1 MTKAAFARRG
11 ETQLWFPTSVKRR
24 SRRTVSQ
31 AVAQAALGSAAFAVV
46 ALGGADGALRAGA
59 NTAIAHL
66 GLEDESNAQSTVP
79 HEASALTTEMIW
91 TIDVDN
97 DGVADFSNP
106 THGGVRGIDA
116 FGSGN
121 FGAVRDAGKRRHHGV
136 DYVSQPGAEVLAPL
150 SGKIT
155 RIGFAY
161 SGREDLQYV
170 EIINPETHLSARVL
184 YVSPTVAEGD
194 LVSAGDV
201 LGAAQDLT
209 GRYPGITNH
218 VHVEMRD
225 AQRRWIDASEQL
237 PSAPVLQAQTQV
249 DAAAS

>member
-1 MTKAAFARRG
+1 VTKAALARRG
-11 ETQLWFPTSVKRR
+11 ETQLWSPINEKRR

-31 AVAQAALGSAAFAVV
+31 AITQAAFGSAAFAVV

-59 NTAIAHL
+59 SAALAHL
-66 GLEDESNAQSTVP
+66 GLENESIAQSTVP
-79 HEASALTTEMIW
+79 NEASALATEMIW
-91 TIDVDN
+91 TIDIDA

-116 FGSGN
+116 FGSGD

-136 DYVSQPGAEVLAPL
+136 DYVSEPGADVLAPL

-155 RIGFAY
+155 RIGSAY

-170 EIINPETHLSARVL
+170 EIVNPETHLSARVL

-194 LVSAGDV
+194 FVSAGDV

-209 GRYPGITNH
+209 DRYPGITNH
-218 VHVEMRD
+218 VHLEMRD
-225 AQRRWIDASEQL
+225 AQRRWLDASEQL
-237 PSAPVLQAQTQV
+237 PSAPLLEAQREV
-249 DAAAS
+249 DAAAF